1 MSQAADPGHPSLR
14 GKASCMGRV
23 GDTAYGGPES
33 VLQWV
38 VPVRII
44 TPGLPAVFSGT
55 PGRPLICPA
64 CLYSAGCRGW

>member
-14 GKASCMGRV
+14 GKASFMGRV
-23 GDTAYGGPES
+23 GYTAYGGPES